1 MKIKKKIVF
10 VTGTRADFG
19 KLRTLIDVINNSH
32 NLECHIF
39 VTGMHTLSTYGST
52 YREVEKHGYKNIF
65 VFMNQSET
73 SNQDIILSNT
83 ITGLSNYVNEL
94 SPDMIVIH
102 GDRLEALAGAT
113 VGSFRNIIV
122 AHVEGGEVTGT
133 IDESIRHAVSKLS
146 HLHFVSNENAKKR
159 LIQMGERENR
169 IFPIGSPDIDIM
181 MSKNLPSVDELRNYY
196 DIPFNKYAIMLF
208 HPITTELEN
217 LEDQINS
224 LIKAVIKSKKNFV
237 IIYPNNDPGSKIIL
251 KAYETLHNNNQFRI
265 YPSLRFE
272 YFLTLLKHS
281 DFIIGNSSAGITEA
295 GIYGIPTIDI
305 GNRQKNRTTN
315 KNIKNVEND
324 EEQILDAIQQIQD
337 KKISSSYDFG
347 DGQSSKRFFEIISQ
361 DGIWDIDLQK
371 YFVEMDN
378 EK

>member
-1 MKIKKKIVF
+1 
-10 VTGTRADFG
+10 
-19 KLRTLIDVINNSH
+19 
-32 NLECHIF
+32 

-52 YREVEKHGYKNIF
+52 YREIEKRGYKNIF
-65 VFMNQSET
+65 VFMNQSEN

-83 ITGLSNYVNEL
+83 ITGLSNFVTEL
-94 SPDMIVIH
+94 CPDMIIIH

-122 AHVEGGEVTGT
+122 AHVEGGEITGT

-159 LIQMGERENR
+159 LIQMGERKNR

-181 MSKNLPSVDELRNYY
+181 MSKNLPSIDKLRDYY
-196 DIPFNKYAIMLF
+196 DMTFDKYAIMIF
-208 HPITTELEN
+208 HPVTTELES
-217 LEDQINS
+217 LEEHVNS
-224 LIKAVIKSKKNFV
+224 LIKATTDSDKNYV
-237 IIYPNNDPGSKIIL
+237 VIYPNNDPGSKIIL
-251 KAYETLHNNNQFRI
+251 KSYEQFQTNNQFKM

-272 YFLTLLKHS
+272 YFLTLLKHA

-295 GIYGIPTIDI
+295 EIYGIPTIDV

-315 KNIKNVEND
+315 KNIKNVPNKY
-324 EEQILDAIQQIQD
+324 EEILEAIKQIQG
-337 KKISSSYDFG
+337 KKINSSYDFG
-347 DGQSSKRFFEIISQ
+347 DGQSARRFFEIISKNEV
-361 DGIWDIDLQK
+361 WDIDLQK
-371 YFVEMDN
+371 YFVEIDN